1 MEIILRGWVKDKK
14 IKNETV
20 IYFNCL
26 IEILKMCFFIK
37 TGRAQ
42 ASSLCTLM
50 DGLVKKINQ
59 EGMKSSEMMRWVE
72 EEENL
77 RTVEMP
83 RRKKKNG
90 CVDSTRICDG
100 DVFLLGNMIGQ
111 KLKFKMGERWRRF
124 RQSPCFLLMEIN
136 PNKQQITKHN
146 PNKNYI

>member
-50 DGLVKKINQ
+50 DGLVKKIN
-59 EGMKSSEMMRWVE
+59 
-72 EEENL
+72 
-77 RTVEMP
+77 
-83 RRKKKNG
+83 
-90 CVDSTRICDG
+90 
-100 DVFLLGNMIGQ
+100 
-111 KLKFKMGERWRRF
+111 
-124 RQSPCFLLMEIN
+124 
-136 PNKQQITKHN
+136 
-146 PNKNYI
+146 